1 MLVDPKSRSNNT
13 DVAKIVKQYI
23 EFKKHPI
30 NNNNKFSTTMAG
42 KAFKYQNYSKMW
54 FMSRTR
60 I

>member
-13 DVAKIVKQYI
+13 DIAKVVEQYVK
-23 EFKKHPI
+23 FKKHPI
-30 NNNNKFSTTMAG
+30 NNKNKFSIRMAG

-54 FMSRTR
+54 FLSR